1 MSCGAVVEFRPRAAA
16 CKVNSLSEALVDS
29 LQPAP
34 VKLLMWTGDEQKRRF
49 LRWMRRHEAHLQSS
63 FPPTATLGHS
73 VPSYTGVLVPWHKSS
88 LRDVGCVS
96 EMQGVRC
103 AQRGRPTTGFPPS
116 SFSSSSTDCR
126 QRVYSVSFI
135 IYCSLSFA
143 FSFLSFCLLSPSL
156 LRQSVPSSLISA
168 LFGGA
173 LLESCNLQCR
183 AFVNKLWAG
192 HSPGSCENITLLQF
206 KYMFFKEYLS
216 WASIWFTKFDSWASA
231 VYIPALGLCVS
242 LL

>member
-1 MSCGAVVEFRPRAAA
+1 MDWWWAEAPILTVNAPTRSPPSEFISTHGNSRAQ
-16 CKVNSLSEALVDS
+16 CS
-29 LQPAP
+29 
-34 VKLLMWTGDEQKRRF
+34 KLHRRF
-49 LRWMRRHEAHLQSS
+49 SPVTQV
-63 FPPTATLGHS
+63 FTAWCGL
-73 VPSYTGVLVPWHKSS
+73 
-88 LRDVGCVS
+88 CVS

-103 AQRGRPTTGFPPS
+103 AQRGRPTTGSPLPLFLRLRL
-116 SFSSSSTDCR
+116 TADR
-126 QRVYSVSFI
+126 EALVRWVYSVSFI

-168 LFGGA
+168 QFGGA

-216 WASIWFTKFDSWASA
+216 WALIWFTKFDSWASA

>member
-1 MSCGAVVEFRPRAAA
+1 MRSERSPYNGFPPFLFFSVFDW
-16 CKVNSLSEALVDS
+16 LQTEALV
-29 LQPAP
+29 
-34 VKLLMWTGDEQKRRF
+34 
-49 LRWMRRHEAHLQSS
+49 RW
-63 FPPTATLGHS
+63 
-73 VPSYTGVLVPWHKSS
+73 
-88 LRDVGCVS
+88 
-96 EMQGVRC
+96 
-103 AQRGRPTTGFPPS
+103 
-116 SFSSSSTDCR
+116 
-126 QRVYSVSFI
+126 VYSVSFI

-168 LFGGA
+168 QFGGA

-216 WASIWFTKFDSWASA
+216 WALIWFTKFDSWASA

>member
-49 LRWMRRHEAHLQSS
+49 LRWMRRHVHLQSS

-126 QRVYSVSFI
+126 QRGVGTM
-135 IYCSLSFA
+135 SLLGVFHNI
-143 FSFLSFCLLSPSL
+143 LLSL
-156 LRQSVPSSLISA
+156 LR
-168 LFGGA
+168 F
-173 LLESCNLQCR
+173 LLSFIL
-183 AFVNKLWAG
+183 
-192 HSPGSCENITLLQF
+192 SPFPLSPQTVCPLLPNF
-206 KYMFFKEYLS
+206 CTVRRSFIGIM
-216 WASIWFTKFDSWASA
+216 
-231 VYIPALGLCVS
+231 
-242 LL
+242 